1 MNINS
6 DLRHADRANNFV
18 RAIVTLASKT
28 NEKEIRFYIGGR
40 VENLVYTVRCPSNT
54 VMMMDRQCSGIDSLP
69 GWKSTKGNPIRMKHE
84 VKNCTGVFSVIC
96 DIYQNKDKTLTFED
110 VVGAVRKA
118 FKSNAHPKRTFELVI
133 DQAVLATIPF
143 AADILAQNEIIFE
156 KWFAELVAYEG
167 KHGNCNVSTVTGEDN
182 KLGVWLSN
190 MRHTYKK
197 KQAGDIDPDGR
208 ILTEDQIVQ
217 LEALGVQWSL
227 QATFEEHFEELR
239 AFNDEHGRC
248 PSIDADEGH
257 RQLYVWLCNTRVA
270 YKDGKSS
277 KRKLSDGQRKLFATI
292 GLALSFE
299 EQFAE
304 NLDLLRA
311 FKAENGERFPTKKN
325 KDYKKLFNW
334 VVNMRKISKKKQ
346 DGKPSTTMLTDE
358 QITQFER
365 IGLAN
370 KWSEA
375 EVTALTTGYKLHG
388 KNWSKIK
395 SQFSDA
401 LQLRSNVQIRV
412 RIVNEDGLLV
422 LYSLLI
428 LINCCFLSLIG

>member
-1 MNINS
+1 
-6 DLRHADRANNFV
+6 
-18 RAIVTLASKT
+18 
-28 NEKEIRFYIGGR
+28 
-40 VENLVYTVRCPSNT
+40 
-54 VMMMDRQCSGIDSLP
+54 
-69 GWKSTKGNPIRMKHE
+69 MKHE

-143 AADILAQNEIIFE
+143 AADILAQNVIIFE

-182 KLGVWLSN
+182 KLGVWLAAT
-190 MRHTYKK
+190 RQTYKK
-197 KQAGDIDPDGR
+197 KRAGDDDTRGS

-239 AFNDEHGRC
+239 AFNNERGRC
-248 PSIDADEGH
+248 PIDADEGH
-257 RQLYVWLCNTRVA
+257 EQLYEWLNNTRAA
-270 YKDGKSS
+270 YKKGKSS

-299 EQFAE
+299 EKFAE
-304 NLDLLRA
+304 NLELLRA
-311 FKAENGERFPTKKN
+311 FKGKHKDRCPTKKD
-325 KDYKKLFNW
+325 KDYKKIFNW
-334 VVNMRKISKKKQ
+334 VVNMRRISKKKQ

-365 IGLAN
+365 IGLTKKA
-370 KWSEA
+370 
-375 EVTALTTGYKLHG
+375 G
-388 KNWSKIK
+388 I
-395 SQFSDA
+395 
-401 LQLRSNVQIRV
+401 QITKQ
-412 RIVNEDGLLV
+412 
-422 LYSLLI
+422 S
-428 LINCCFLSLIG
+428 S

>member
-28 NEKEIRFYIGGR
+28 NEKEIRLYIGGS
-40 VENLVYTVRCPSNT
+40 VKNLVYTVRCPSNT

-96 DIYQNKDKTLTFED
+96 DIYQNKDKTLTFEE

-133 DQAVLATIPF
+133 DKAVLATIPF

-227 QATFEEHFEELR
+227 QATFEERFEELK
-239 AFNDEHGRC
+239 AFNDVHGRC
-248 PSIDADEGH
+248 PIDADEGH
-257 RQLYVWLCNTRVA
+257 EQLYKWLNNTREA
-270 YKDGKSS
+270 YKKGKSS
-277 KRKLSDGQRKLFATI
+277 KRKLSDEQRKQFAKI
-292 GLALSFE
+292 GLVSSFE
-299 EQFAE
+299 EKLE
-304 NLDLLRA
+304 ELRA
-311 FKAENGERFPTKKN
+311 FKGKHNGRCPKKS
-325 KDYKKLFNW
+325 DGAVHKKLFNW
-334 VVNMRKISKKKQ
+334 VRNMRRISKEKQ
-346 DGKPSTTMLTDE
+346 DGMSSTTALTDK
-358 QITQFER
+358 QKTQFEE
-365 IGLAN
+365 IGLH
-370 KWSEA
+370 KKKGRQS
-375 EVTALTTGYKLHG
+375 TKQ
-388 KNWSKIK
+388 S
-395 SQFSDA
+395 S
-401 LQLRSNVQIRV
+401 
-412 RIVNEDGLLV
+412 
-422 LYSLLI
+422 
-428 LINCCFLSLIG
+428 

>member
-1 MNINS
+1 
-6 DLRHADRANNFV
+6 
-18 RAIVTLASKT
+18 
-28 NEKEIRFYIGGR
+28 
-40 VENLVYTVRCPSNT
+40 VYTIVCPSDS
-54 VMMMDRQCSGIDSLP
+54 VMMMDRQCSGIESLP
-69 GWKSTKGNPIRMKHE
+69 FFTAEDGTPIHLHHE
-84 VKNCTGVFSVIC
+84 VVKCKGVFSVLC
-96 DIYQNKDKTLTFED
+96 DIRIDKNKDLTFKD
-110 VVGAVRKA
+110 VVGEVRKVL
-118 FKSNAHPKRTFELVI
+118 KSNMNINPPKPFNLVI
-133 DQAVLATIPF
+133 DRAALDAKSF
-143 AADILAQNEIIFE
+143 APDTLEKNEKKF
-156 KWFAELVAYEG
+156 KMRFAELSAYKEKYG
-167 KHGNCNVSTVTGEDN
+167 DCNVSTVTGEDN
-182 KLGVWLSN
+182 VLGQWLSHA
-190 MRHTYKK
+190 RVTYKK
-197 KQAGDIDPDGR
+197 KKTGDDDAHGY
-208 ILTEDQIVQ
+208 ILTDDQIVQ